1 MSRSHFEAFKG
12 GVDSRMALRCTGAVG
27 RSKDAVS
34 GLSEVG
40 LEVVRLQ
47 RRGLGGVLGAIATKS
62 GRKSGGGALP
72 TGLGR
77 SRRGQGHQLRS
88 WRWAALLWFAR
99 PGGGEGL
106 AGRVS
111 GGRPRSRRYGSRYGW
126 GRKARPRARSPC
138 TSSSCR
144 PRSCRYNGTG
154 QAPASETAVSNK
166 RSVLESQVPLAF
178 TLTCGQ
184 LKVWFDL
191 RRR

>member
-106 AGRVS
+106 AGRVL
-111 GGRPRSRRYGSRYGW
+111 GGRGAEHRW
-126 GRKARPRARSPC
+126 AATHLVDARDQGAM
-138 TSSSCR
+138 
-144 PRSCRYNGTG
+144 
-154 QAPASETAVSNK
+154 APATAGAGRQGPGLARLAPALPVGREAVATMALARHQQAK
-166 RSVLESQVPLAF
+166 RQF
-178 TLTCGQ
+178 LT
-184 LKVWFDL
+184 KEVF
-191 RRR
+191 